1 MEMNRVKLSIVCLLA
16 MAALLC
22 AGDLRAQGSRKDDV
36 VFNAQGRPMAGA
48 TVRICTS
55 AATGQPCTPL
65 ALIYSDP
72 GLTQALANPTTSDGL
87 GNYTFYAA
95 PGRYEIE
102 ISGPSITTKQIP
114 NVILPSDPTA
124 PTFSTIT
131 TTNGISAFSLVLA
144 GNLTVQGSAAIT
156 GSLTVGGAPI
166 PSVNQDNQWAA
177 SQRFKGSDPWRDIT
191 AYMPAGGCDQS
202 AFNGVHTT
210 GSISSGTN
218 ALTIAGDNNFK
229 NGCGIFIAGAGPAST
244 LATPAQ
250 GAAPNANVIGATGST
265 TVHYKIAAIDA
276 HFGTS
281 ATSTGATVTITN
293 APATRT
299 PLNYVGV
306 YWAAVSNAVGYLVY
320 SDASGSYAPL
330 GYSFACAGFTAGQTC
345 GIIDKGSETNT
356 WAGSNGFWPQT
367 PPAAATNQALITTI
381 TSGANG
387 GLNLVLAA
395 NASSTVSGSFT
406 FPDNS
411 MFIAQAISAA
421 AGDGSPSISNR
432 GTVFIPEGQ
441 WYMSTISFPGSGMAG
456 VKIVQTGSIL
466 LYGLPV
472 EGSLA
477 SSGGTGQIS
486 ITGTGGVYSQGNWTL
501 SCSQILGY
509 QTLGAL
515 FVDYG
520 AGSGLDLSHVCLSS
534 AQAGIIQDSQGD
546 VTTQDVTFS
555 NWTGSGPMLQ
565 VDNNAFF
572 SLFDRT
578 NWNDSANGNNSIP
591 AIWFLGLTNTGHTSV
606 FDFRDNSFVSHT
618 IRVDIPFPSGGGPT
632 GNTLAFDGTTD
643 IEDNYDLGF
652 INFATCNSVSEVT
665 LDNIVTGDELASSQS
680 LLYSAAACGALPG
693 SNIFVHGQT
702 TGFSKLAGTAQNSG
716 NPVNCR
722 DWIYEGPSNGGSGT
736 SSVGYWGNLF
746 GSYSGCDLG
755 ITQTGYDVQTTEVLT
770 SGGNDSL
777 GPAGEQMIGHV
788 FRRPQT
794 VVSGTGSG
802 SLSAATYY
810 FTVTAVDVAGRES
823 APSPEISQAVG
834 ASSSISLSASTAI
847 YFPSSCN
854 FYFGTSAGAEANY
867 FNSTAVTN
875 GTCTF
880 TLTTT
885 TGELTKSP
893 APVGNA
899 MRTWLTEENN
909 GNSCL
914 FCGFS
919 GGLGTGFVGFNLT
932 AAQYAAIPTG
942 AQFAFNGGV
951 HGYKF
956 YSGAETT
963 APTGVASV
971 DLLYSDSTAHRWRMI
986 NNNGTVTSVA
996 GLADFAAPPAIGNTT
1011 PAAITGTSLA
1021 CPEGTAPGGVSGTD
1035 ILYCDSTAHRFKK
1048 IENNGAVLTVGS
1060 ADSSA
1065 CAYQGPASAV
1075 TGTGAAATYFTC
1087 TLPAGVMGAGQ
1098 GIIITALAKHTTG
1111 TAAVS
1116 YTLSFGGTST
1126 TLTQPAGAAN
1136 QLEHLS
1142 YIVMNNAGSTS
1153 AQNISTVG
1161 QDSNAGTNSI
1171 KLDTAAVSTSSAV
1184 TINLQFNVAATDAI
1198 TPEMF
1203 LVELK
1208 Q

>member
-1 MEMNRVKLSIVCLLA
+1 MEMSRGKRTLINLLA
-16 MAALLC
+16 TVAIAAMSALFC
-22 AGDLRAQGSRKDDV
+22 AGNALAQGSRKDDI

-55 AATGQPCTPL
+55 AAMGQPCTPL

-72 GLTQALANPTTSDGL
+72 GLTQALANPTTTDGL

-166 PSVNQDNQWAA
+166 PSVNQDNQWTA
-177 SQRFKGSDPWRDIT
+177 SQRFKGADPWRDIT
-191 AYMPAGGCDQS
+191 AYMPPGGCDQS
-202 AFNGVHTT
+202 AFTGVHTT
-210 GSISSGTN
+210 GSITSGTN
-218 ALTIAGDNNFK
+218 ALTIAADNNFK
-229 NGCGIFIAGAGPAST
+229 NGCGIFIAGAGPVST

-250 GAAPNANVIGATGST
+250 GSAPNANVVGATGST
-265 TVHYKIAAIDA
+265 TVHYKIAAIDSN
-276 HFGTS
+276 FGTS
-281 ATSTGATVTITN
+281 ATSSGATVTITN

-299 PLNYVGV
+299 ALNYVGV
-306 YWAAVSNAVGYLVY
+306 YWTSVSNAVGYLVY

-330 GYSFACAGFTAGQTC
+330 GYSFACSGFTSGQTC
-345 GIIDKGSETNT
+345 GIIDKGPETNT

-395 NASSTVSGSFT
+395 NASNTVSSSFT

-411 MFIAQAISAA
+411 MFISQAISAA
-421 AGDGSPSISNR
+421 ANDGSPSISNR

-441 WYMSTISFPGSGMAG
+441 WYMSTIPFPASGIAG
-456 VKIVQTGSIL
+456 VKIVQTGSVL

-472 EGSLA
+472 EGSLIGGG
-477 SSGGTGQIS
+477 GGTGLIS

-501 SCSQILGY
+501 SCSEILGY

-546 VTTQDVTFS
+546 VTSQDVTFS

-591 AIWFLGLTNTGHTSV
+591 AIWFLGLTNSGHTSV
-606 FDFRDNSFVSHT
+606 FDFRDNSFISHT
-618 IRVDIPFPSGGGPT
+618 VRVDIPFPSGGGPT
-632 GNTLAFDGTTD
+632 GNTLVFDGTTD
-643 IEDNYDLGF
+643 IEDNNDLGF

-665 LDNIVTGDELASSQS
+665 LENIATGDVQAPSQS
-680 LLYSAAACGALPG
+680 LLYSAAACGPLPG
-693 SNIFVHGQT
+693 NNIIVHGQT
-702 TGFSKLAGTAQNSG
+702 VGFTRLQGSAVNPTAA
-716 NPVNCR
+716 VNCR
-722 DWIYEGPSNGGSGT
+722 DWIFESSTNGGSGT
-736 SSVGYWGNLF
+736 SSVGYWGTLF
-746 GSYSGCDLG
+746 GNYTGCDYG

-770 SGGNDSL
+770 SGGNDSQ

-788 FRRPQT
+788 FRRPMAT
-794 VVSGTGSG
+794 ISGTAGG
-802 SLSAATYY
+802 SLAAGTYY
-810 FTVTAVDVAGRES
+810 FKVTVVDVAGRES

-834 ASSSISLSASTAI
+834 ASSSIGLSASTGI

-854 FYFGTSAGAEANY
+854 FYFGTSAGAEGNY
-867 FNSTAVTN
+867 FNSTSVTN
-875 GTCTF
+875 GTCTL
-880 TLTTT
+880 TLSTT

-909 GNSCL
+909 ANSCL

-919 GGLGTGFVGFNLT
+919 GGLGTGFVGFNLS
-932 AAQYAAIPTG
+932 AAQYAAPVTG
-942 AQFAFNGGV
+942 VQFPFNGGV
-951 HGYKF
+951 HSYKF
-956 YSGAETT
+956 YSATETT

-971 DLLYSDSTAHRWRMI
+971 DELYADSTAHRW
-986 NNNGTVTSVA
+986 
-996 GLADFAAPPAIGNTT
+996 
-1011 PAAITGTSLA
+1011 
-1021 CPEGTAPGGVSGTD
+1021 
-1035 ILYCDSTAHRFKK
+1035 KK
-1048 IENNGAVLTVGS
+1048 IENNGAVQTVGS

-1075 TGTGAAATYFTC
+1075 TGTGAAATYYTC
-1087 TLPAGVMGAGQ
+1087 TLPAGVMGAAQ
-1098 GIIITALAKHTTG
+1098 GIIITVLAKHTTG

-1126 TLTQPAGAAN
+1126 TAVPGTSGAAN
-1136 QLEHLS
+1136 QLERIT
-1142 YIVMNNAGSTS
+1142 YVVMNTPGSTTT
-1153 AQNISTVG
+1153 QTISTLG

-1171 KLDTAAVSTSSAV
+1171 KLDTAAVNTASAV

>member
-1 MEMNRVKLSIVCLLA
+1 MLATGAIAAMVCV
-16 MAALLC
+16 LC
-22 AGDLRAQGSRKDDV
+22 AGSVFAQGSRKDDI

-55 AATGQPCTPL
+55 AATGQPCSPL

-72 GLTQALANPTTSDGL
+72 GLTQALANPISTDGL

-124 PTFSTIT
+124 PTFT
-131 TTNGISAFSLVLA
+131 TVTTSSGISAFSLTLA

-166 PSVNQDNQWAA
+166 PSVNQDNEWTAP
-177 SQRFKGSDPWRDIT
+177 QRFKGPIPYRDIT

-202 AFNGVHTT
+202 AFTGSHTT
-210 GSISSGTN
+210 ATINSGSNALSISS
-218 ALTIAGDNNFK
+218 DNNFK
-229 NGCGIFIAGAGPAST
+229 NGCGIFIAGAGPVST

-250 GAAPNANVIGATGST
+250 GTAPSPNVIGTAGST
-265 TVHYKIAAIDA
+265 SVHYKVAAIDA
-276 HFGTS
+276 NFGTS
-281 ATSTGATVTITN
+281 AASAAITMTT

-306 YWAAVSNAVGYLVY
+306 YWTSVANAVGYLVY
-320 SDASGSYAPL
+320 SDAGGSYAPL
-330 GYSFACAGFTAGQTC
+330 GYSFDCYGFSAGNTC
-345 GIIDKGSETNT
+345 GIIDKGAETNT
-356 WAGSNGFWPQT
+356 WTGFQGFWPTT
-367 PPAAATNQALITTI
+367 PPATATNQALITTI

-395 NASSTVSGSFT
+395 NASNSVSGVFAI
-406 FPDNS
+406 PDNS
-411 MFIAQAISAA
+411 MFIKQAIIDASN
-421 AGDGSPSISNR
+421 DGLTQITNK
-432 GTVFIPEGQ
+432 GMVFIPEGL
-441 WYMSTISFPGSGMAG
+441 WYMSTIPFPSSGIAG
-456 VKIVQTGSIL
+456 VKIVQNGAIQL
-466 LYGLPV
+466 FGLPI
-472 EGSLA
+472 EGNLGST
-477 SSGGTGQIS
+477 GNTGQIS
-486 ITGTGGVYSQGNWTL
+486 ITGTGGVYTQGNWTL

-509 QTLGAL
+509 QSLGAL
-515 FVDYG
+515 FVVEG

-534 AQAGIIQDSQGD
+534 SQAGIIQDTQGD

-578 NWNDSANGNNSIP
+578 NWNDSANATNNYIP
-591 AIWFLGLTNTGHTSV
+591 AIWFLGLTNSAHTSV
-606 FDFRDNSFVSHT
+606 FDFRDNSFISHT

-632 GNTLAFDGTTD
+632 GFLVFDGTTD
-643 IEDNYDLGF
+643 IEDNQDQGF
-652 INFATCNSVSEVT
+652 INLGTCNSINQVT
-665 LDNIVTGDELASSQS
+665 FDNVVTGDVLAPSQS
-680 LLYSAAACGALPG
+680 LLYSTSNCGSIPG
-693 SNIFVHGQT
+693 NNIFVHGQT
-702 TGFSKLAGTAQNSG
+702 SGFSALSASSINSG
-716 NPVNCR
+716 NATDCR
-722 DWIYEGPSNGGSGT
+722 NWIYENPNDGGSG
-736 SSVGYWGNLF
+736 SNSIGYWGNIF

-788 FRRPQT
+788 FRRPQAT
-794 VVSGTGSG
+794 ISSTGSG
-802 SLSAATYY
+802 SLAAATYY
-810 FTVTAVDVAGRES
+810 FKVTAVDVAGRES
-823 APSPEISQAVG
+823 APSPEIAQTVG
-834 ASSSISLSASTAI
+834 ASSSISLSATTAI
-847 YFPSSCN
+847 YFPASCN
-854 FYFGTSAGAEANY
+854 FYFGTTKGAEGNY
-867 FNSTAVTN
+867 FNSTTVTN

-885 TGELTKSP
+885 TGQLSKAPS
-893 APVGNA
+893 PVGNA

-914 FCGFS
+914 FCGLS
-919 GGLGTGFVGFNLT
+919 GGLGTGFVGFNLNAT
-932 AAQYAAIPTG
+932 QYGAPLTG
-942 AQFAFNGGV
+942 VQFPFNGGV
-951 HGYKF
+951 HSYKF
-956 YSGAETT
+956 YSASETT
-963 APTGVASV
+963 APTGIAGV
-971 DLLYSDSTAHRWRMI
+971 DMLYADSTAHRW
-986 NNNGTVTSVA
+986 
-996 GLADFAAPPAIGNTT
+996 
-1011 PAAITGTSLA
+1011 
-1021 CPEGTAPGGVSGTD
+1021 
-1035 ILYCDSTAHRFKK
+1035 KK
-1048 IENNGAVLTVGS
+1048 IENNGSVQIVGS
-1060 ADSSA
+1060 ADSTA
-1065 CAYQGPASAV
+1065 CAYQGPASAI
-1075 TGTGAAATYFTC
+1075 TGTGAAATYYTC

-1098 GIIITALAKHTTG
+1098 GLIITALAKHTTG

-1126 TLTQPAGAAN
+1126 TAVPPAGAAN
-1136 QLEHLS
+1136 QLEKLT
-1142 YIVMNNAGSTS
+1142 YVIMNNAGSTS
-1153 AQNISTVG
+1153 AQTISTVG

-1171 KLDTAAVSTSSAV
+1171 KLDTAAVSTASAV
-1184 TINLQFNVAATDAI
+1184 TINLQFNVASTDAI